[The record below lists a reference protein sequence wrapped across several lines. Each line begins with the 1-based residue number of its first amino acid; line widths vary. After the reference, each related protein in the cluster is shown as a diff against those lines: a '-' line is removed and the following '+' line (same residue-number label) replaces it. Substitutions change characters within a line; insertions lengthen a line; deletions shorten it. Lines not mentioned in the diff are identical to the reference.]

1 MRTLTLTVAAAAVM
15 ALTVVAQAA
24 PLNLNQVAADAKWV
38 AHVDVDAMKAA
49 SVVQKAYDKHV
60 DAHPGAEQRLAM
72 VSKLIGMNPTKDLAS
87 ATLYG
92 TQLKKDTGV
101 LLVNATV
108 DGKLLGE
115 LVKKAPDY
123 RTSTYGKH
131 TLHSWTA
138 KKGKD
143 HEHPVTG
150 VLAAPTVLVFGRTAA
165 EVMAALD
172 ILDGKLPSLEGS
184 DSPLAAEAPAG
195 TIVLARAVGLSE
207 AKLPCKS
214 PLVKLSESFCM
225 ALGENE
231 GKSFLKAKLVTKS
244 TETAD
249 QVKAIAEG
257 FRAMAALHKSEDA
270 DAQKVLKAVKV
281 DVDGTAVALT
291 VEVPADEVWEMCQKA
306 EKKIREHGW
315 PKHWKRP
322 PHFKK

>member
-1 MRTLTLTVAAAAVM
+1 MRILTLTVAAAAVM
-15 ALTVVAQAA
+15 AMAAVAQAA
-24 PLNLNQVAADAKWV
+24 PLDLKQVAADAKWV
-38 AHVDVDAMKAA
+38 AHIDVDAMKAA
-49 SVVQKAYDKHV
+49 SVVQKAYAKHV
-60 DAHPGAEQRLAM
+60 DTHPGAEQRLAM

-131 TLHSWTA
+131 TLHSWLV

-150 VLAAPTVLVFGRTAA
+150 VLAAPTVLVFGPTAA

-172 ILDGKLPSLEGS
+172 VLDGKLPSLEGS
-184 DSPLAAEAPAG
+184 DSPLAAKAPAG

-225 ALGENE
+225 ALGEND

-257 FRAMAALHKSEDA
+257 LRAMAALHKSEDA

-281 DVDGTAVALT
+281 EVDGAAVVLSA
-291 VEVPADEVWEMCQKA
+291 EAPADEVWGMCQKA
-306 EKKIREHGW
+306 GKKMREHGW

-322 PHFKK
+322 PHFE